1 MLSTMRRS
9 AAKRRKTDMIRL
21 PADVALALRR
31 RAAVGGVSIGEAAR
45 QLILS
50 KALGGQ
56 HGLLE
61 HLAWVH
67 DRLVKDQLELEAV
80 LGLGARDTNA
90 VQAVIEAIDAL
101 RQEWATS
108 GDDEDD
114 DMLLYQQQGGF

>member
-1 MLSTMRRS
+1 MLSIMRRS
-9 AAKRRKTDMIRL
+9 KAKPRKTDMIRL

-50 KALGGQ
+50 KELGGR

-67 DRLVKDQLELEAV
+67 DRLVKDQLELEAA

-108 GDDEDD
+108 GDDDDD